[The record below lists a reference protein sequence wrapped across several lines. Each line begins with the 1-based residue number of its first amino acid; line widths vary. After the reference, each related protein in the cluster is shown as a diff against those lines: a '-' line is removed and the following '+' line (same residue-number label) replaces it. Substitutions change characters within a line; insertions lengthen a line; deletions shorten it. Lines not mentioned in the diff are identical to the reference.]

1 MKKTLFLFIIAI
13 VSLACSTEKEIKPGD
28 IIRLSEPTVTLYE
41 QEVDTQPL
49 QETAIS
55 VEVIEGT
62 TLWDIAEYATGSGW
76 NWEVLFHMN
85 NMSPSRL
92 YYRDRGYGREPM
104 VRLSIGEE
112 IFIPSHWKT
121 TLPVSVRPISTF
133 DVVVNYVPTNLNL
146 LVQGNVGKAY
156 VRAPQYDNI
165 SDENDVVA
173 SVSTKPEPGVT
184 KDVYIEP
191 TQNYPNQESIPSVD
205 KISDDTSF
213 WDILWKI
220 LVLLWLGIILYYVSR
235 QYSEFNPEEYDTS
248 DNELLEKAIDTAS
261 QKGHGF
267 TFTKDGNGGLT
278 FTTEGNPVVKPE
290 DQQEKK

>member
-156 VRAPQYDNI
+156 VRAPHMIIFLTKTMLLHQFRQNLNQGSPKTYTSNRHKTIQIKKAYHQLIRFLMIPVFGI
-165 SDENDVVA
+165 SFG
-173 SVSTKPEPGVT
+173 K
-184 KDVYIEP
+184 
-191 TQNYPNQESIPSVD
+191 
-205 KISDDTSF
+205 F
-213 WDILWKI
+213 WFYC
-220 LVLLWLGIILYYVSR
+220 G
-235 QYSEFNPEEYDTS
+235 
-248 DNELLEKAIDTAS
+248 
-261 QKGHGF
+261 
-267 TFTKDGNGGLT
+267 
-278 FTTEGNPVVKPE
+278 
-290 DQQEKK
+290 